1 MEYLLSECFHLVT
14 KSDTNTDNSDDN
26 VILEQRKD
34 EMTALEAIYEERF
47 IERVANKVWI
57 LKFSLPVLDKI
68 IAPSRETKVVKS
80 QRGQEVCRFYSRG
93 FCKFGRRC
101 RQSHSIP
108 KPDLGED
115 EDYQDSA
122 SELNHEVEIRFPNG
136 NRYPNEPPYIAF
148 SSTSS
153 FLPHHVSLNITKH
166 MISEAKSLAESSEPS
181 VFTFVSCLD
190 DETFLKTVVKE
201 PPHEFSLCPHSKPW
215 LRKTADIQNGA
226 KIVFQTE
233 SSDLTNQTGGRDNLA
248 EQTEAMLRMSENES
262 VIKSGAEGTAADEP
276 RVSVKRQISRDM
288 GVVKI
293 SPAELLKQNRRLIE
307 DFKQKKV

>member
-1 MEYLLSECFHLVT
+1 
-14 KSDTNTDNSDDN
+14 
-26 VILEQRKD
+26 
-34 EMTALEAIYEERF
+34 MTALEAIYEDRF

-68 IAPSRETKVVKS
+68 IAPARETNAVKTS
-80 QRGQEVCRFYSRG
+80 HKGQEVCRFYSRG

-108 KPDLGED
+108 QPDVAED
-115 EDYQDSA
+115 KEYQDSS
-122 SELNHEVEIRFPNG
+122 SELNYEVEIRFPKG

-148 SSTSS
+148 SSTST
-153 FLPHHVSLNITKH
+153 FLPHHVCLNITKH

-190 DETFLKTVVKE
+190 DETFLKLVVKE

-233 SSDLTNQTGGRDNLA
+233 SSDLNNKSSGYDNIA
-248 EQTEAMLRMSENES
+248 QQTEAMLRMTENES
-262 VIKSGAEGTAADEP
+262 VIRSGVEAGGGDEP

-288 GVVKI
+288 GTVKV

-307 DFKQKKV
+307 DFKQKKVIEKF